1 MDLSGISGYY
11 KAIAGGLVAGASWFA
26 GAFPDG
32 IDRAEWAILPISVL
46 VGAGV
51 VAAVK
56 NTP

>member
-1 MDLSGISGYY
+1 MDVSAWTGYR
-11 KAIAGGLVAGASWFA
+11 KAVAGGLVALATWFA
-26 GAFPDG
+26 TAFPDG
-32 IDRAEWAILPISVL
+32 IDREEWAILPISVL